1 MNMQGYFPESE
12 LTDEE
17 RQIIT
22 EYMLLPYIRRAL
34 EVDRKAIF
42 ASGLKI
48 KNYYVEQLC

>member
-1 MNMQGYFPESE
+1 SE